1 MDQEMILL
9 DGKKTSEKILAQLK
23 LDVLSM
29 TQKPRLEVVLVGND
43 PASIKYVQMKKKAG
57 EGVGITVNTHHLRDD
72 VATEGIVEMIRG
84 FNEDSEVSGIL
95 VQLPLPQ
102 GIDKDQVLEAISP
115 QKDVDGLTLT
125 NQHLLE
131 QGDPS
136 AIAPATPKGIMELQR
151 EYGIGVSGKNVVIV
165 NNSNIVG
172 IPLGHLMKAAGAN
185 VTICYDQTEK
195 IPEKTRE
202 ADILV
207 SGVGQAGFITAD
219 MVKDGAVVIDV
230 GIDMKDGKVSGD
242 VDFENVKDKCSY
254 ITPVPGGVGP
264 MTVASLLSSL
274 VSS

>member
-1 MDQEMILL
+1 MILL
-9 DGKKTSEKILAQLK
+9 DGKKTSEKILTQLK

-57 EGVGITVNTHHLRDD
+57 EGIGIMVNTHHLKDD
-72 VATEGIVEMIRG
+72 VTTERVVEMIRG

-102 GIDKDQVLEAISP
+102 EIDKGQVLEAISP
-115 QKDVDGLTLT
+115 QKDVDGLTST

-131 QGDPS
+131 QGDPA
-136 AIAPATPKGIMELQR
+136 AIAPATPKGIMELLK
-151 EYGIGVSGKNVVIV
+151 EYGISVSGKNVVIV

-172 IPLGHLMKAAGAN
+172 IPLGHMMRAAGAN
-185 VTICYDQTEK
+185 VTICYDQTENV
-195 IPEKTRE
+195 PEKTRE

-207 SGVGQAGFITAD
+207 SGVGKAGFITAD
-219 MVKDGAVVIDV
+219 MVKDGAVVVDV
-230 GIDMKDGKVSGD
+230 GISMKDGKVSGD

-264 MTVASLLSSL
+264 MTVASLLTNL
-274 VSS
+274 IVSIK